1 MPRLGLTQMKPGK
14 RAGVVVR
21 LWQAVL
27 PVVCAAWVAGCA
39 GSSNSAA
46 PVAGGLGDNGA
57 PNYSSETAAAAPSTF
72 APTAS
77 AAAAAAHSGPAAEA
91 AAKLTSAGTPG
102 SNAYK
107 IGPLDVLDVAV
118 FKVPDLS
125 KTVQVAEDGTIT
137 YPLIGQ
143 VSAAG
148 KTAHGLEVDLKQ
160 KLGEKYLRSPQIT
173 VLVKEYNSQRV
184 TISGAVKT
192 TGVYAIKGR
201 TTLVQVIAMAG
212 DIDGSTASGD
222 IVVFRTIDGQRSAA
236 RFEADAIKTGKADD
250 PEVLPGD
257 VIVVDTSATKVALS
271 NVLRVLPL
279 ATSAAIFVPLM

>member
-1 MPRLGLTQMKPGK
+1 MPRLGLTQMKPG
-14 RAGVVVR
+14 RRVGVAVR
-21 LWQAVL
+21 LWKAAL

-46 PVAGGLGDNGA
+46 PAAGGLGDNA
-57 PNYSSETAAAAPSTF
+57 VTSYTSESPAAAPATF
-72 APTAS
+72 TPTAG
-77 AAAAAAHSGPAAEA
+77 AVHSTPAAEA
-91 AAKLTSAGTPG
+91 AAKLTSVGTPG

-125 KTVQVAEDGTIT
+125 KTVQVGEDGTIT

-143 VSAAG
+143 VNAAG
-148 KTAHGLEVDLKQ
+148 RTAHDLELDLKQ
-160 KLGEKYLRSPQIT
+160 KLGEKYLRSPQIN

-201 TTLVQVIAMAG
+201 TTLLQVVAMAG
-212 DIDGSTASGD
+212 DIDLSIASGD
-222 IVVFRTIDGQRSAA
+222 IVVFRTVDGQRSAA
-236 RFEADAIKTGKADD
+236 RFDVDSIKTGKTDD

-257 VIVVDTSATKVALS
+257 VVVVDTSATKVALS

-279 ATSAAIFVPLM
+279 ATSAAVFVPLM

>member
-1 MPRLGLTQMKPGK
+1 MPRLGLTQMKPGR
-14 RAGVVVR
+14 RAGVVER
-21 LWQAVL
+21 MAKAVL
-27 PVVCAAWVAGCA
+27 AVACAAWVAGCA

-46 PVAGGLGDNGA
+46 PAGLSDNAA
-57 PNYSSETAAAAPSTF
+57 PNYSSESAVAAPATAAVHST
-72 APTAS
+72 
-77 AAAAAAHSGPAAEA
+77 PAAEA

-125 KTVQVAEDGTIT
+125 KTVQVGEDGTIT

-143 VSAAG
+143 VHAAG
-148 KTAHGLEVDLKQ
+148 RTAHDLEVDLKQ
-160 KLGEKYLRSPQIT
+160 KLGEKYLRSPQIN

-201 TTLVQVIAMAG
+201 TTLLQVIAMAG

-222 IVVFRTIDGQRSAA
+222 IVVFRNVDGQRTAA
-236 RFEADAIKTGKADD
+236 RFEADSIKNGKADD
-250 PEVLPGD
+250 PEMLPGD

-279 ATSAAIFVPLM
+279 ATSAAVFVPLM